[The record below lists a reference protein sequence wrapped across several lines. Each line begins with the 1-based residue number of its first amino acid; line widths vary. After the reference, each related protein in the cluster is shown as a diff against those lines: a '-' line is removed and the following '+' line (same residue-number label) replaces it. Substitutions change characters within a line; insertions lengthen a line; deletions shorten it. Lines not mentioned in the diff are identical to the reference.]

1 MKKDSVLNNL
11 KSTKI
16 LRKRNLYFL
25 DIKKELDEINKTKIK
40 IKSRNKSALFIS
52 EPVKNI

>member
-11 KSTKI
+11 KSAKI

-40 IKSRNKSALFIS
+40 SNLEINLLFIS
-52 EPVKNI
+52 EP